1 MSQRTERL
9 GKSCMMVAGK
19 SMASYLELKH
29 LELVDLLVFACL
41 MVA

>member
-1 MSQRTERL
+1 
-9 GKSCMMVAGK
+9 MMVAGK
-19 SMASYLELKH
+19 NMAPYLELKH